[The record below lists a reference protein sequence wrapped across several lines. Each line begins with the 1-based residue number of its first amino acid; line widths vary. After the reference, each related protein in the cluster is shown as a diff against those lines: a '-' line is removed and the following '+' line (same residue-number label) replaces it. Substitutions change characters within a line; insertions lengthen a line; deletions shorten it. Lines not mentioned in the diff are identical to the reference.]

1 MISCK
6 DLISNVKSTDDR
18 VDVKCL
24 RKQRL
29 IDRIF
34 TGSTATLVAIIYINF
49 GCVVQWAEL
58 RNLVRKPVGPAIGFL
73 GQFIVMPVV
82 SLDFYLS
89 DWKILFPYT
98 IYLQVTIQILYLIVE
113 YRYEDGRF
121 PGIHTLGLGCF

>member
-6 DLISNVKSTDDR
+6 DPISNVKSTGDHL
-18 VDVKCL
+18 DVKCL

-82 SLDFYLS
+82 SLDFCL
-89 DWKILFPYT
+89 
-98 IYLQVTIQILYLIVE
+98 
-113 YRYEDGRF
+113 
-121 PGIHTLGLGCF
+121 